1 MANFFFISGNQNL
14 KKKFLLKMSDNKFY
28 KCGNLR
34 PDDQKSNT
42 MLSIKKIFFYI
53 FLLLFFF
60 SYQLDCSLR

>member
-14 KKKFLLKMSDNKFY
+14 KKKILLKMSDNKFY

-42 MLSIKKIFFYI
+42 MLSIKKNFLYI

-60 SYQLDCSLR
+60 SYQLDC

>member
-14 KKKFLLKMSDNKFY
+14 TKKILPKMSDNKFY

-42 MLSIKKIFFYI
+42 MLSIKKFFFYI